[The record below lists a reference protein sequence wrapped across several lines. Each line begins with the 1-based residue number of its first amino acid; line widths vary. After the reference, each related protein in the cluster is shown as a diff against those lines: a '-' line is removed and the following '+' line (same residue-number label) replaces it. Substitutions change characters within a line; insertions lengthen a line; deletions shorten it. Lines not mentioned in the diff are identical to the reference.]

1 MQIRISPGFLL
12 LPGCF
17 WLLGRW
23 ALCLSFLL
31 AAGLHECG
39 HLAALWLLDI
49 PAQALELRT
58 FGASIRAELPGGRRE
73 ALALAAGPGV
83 NLLLAAVFWRPW
95 PIFGLCN
102 LALGLGNLLPFPKRD
117 GGRLVQALKRGKQ

>member
-1 MQIRISPGFLL
+1 M
-12 LPGCF
+12 
-17 WLLGRW
+17 GRW

-31 AAGLHECG
+31 AAALHECG

-95 PIFGLCN
+95 PVFGLCN

>member
-1 MQIRISPGFLL
+1 MLL
-12 LPGCF
+12 LSIF
-17 WLLGRW
+17 LALNRW
-23 ALCLSFLL
+23 GLTGPFLL

-49 PAQALELRT
+49 PVQALELRA
-58 FGASIRAELPGGRRE
+58 FGAMILAELPGGRRE

-117 GGRLVQALKRGKQ
+117 GGRLVQTLKRGKQ

>member
-1 MQIRISPGFLL
+1 MQIRITPGFLL

-23 ALCLSFLL
+23 ALCLPFLL
-31 AAGLHECG
+31 AAALHETG

-49 PAQALELRT
+49 PVCALELGT
-58 FGASIRAELPGGRRE
+58 FGAVIRADLSGCPRE
-73 ALALAAGPGV
+73 IPALAAGPCV
-83 NLLLAAVFWRPW
+83 NLLLAAVFWRSW
-95 PIFGLCN
+95 PIFALSN

-117 GGRLVQALKRGKQ
+117 GGRLVQTLKRGKQ